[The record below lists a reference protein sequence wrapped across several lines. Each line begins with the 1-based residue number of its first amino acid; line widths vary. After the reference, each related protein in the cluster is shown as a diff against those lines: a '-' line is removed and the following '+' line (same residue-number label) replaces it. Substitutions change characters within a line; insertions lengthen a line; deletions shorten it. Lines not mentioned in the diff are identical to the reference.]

1 MRTDILERKNDILQ
15 WISEHRSKAYICQ
28 QLRCKQDTLNSYL
41 KKMNIEY
48 SGNQGSAGY
57 KPHDPGYMPLEQYLQ
72 KSTCV
77 RFHLVREKMIR
88 EGYKQ
93 DACELCG
100 LSEWQGKKLTLEVH
114 HKDGNHYNN
123 TLDNLQLLCPNC
135 HSIQESHKKSRAI
148 YGGLAELEQASD

>member
-1 MRTDILERKNDILQ
+1 MRIDILERKNDILQ
-15 WISEHRSKAYICQ
+15 WISEHRSKAYMCQ
-28 QLRCKQDTLNSYL
+28 QLHCKQDTLNSYL

-48 SGNQGSAGY
+48 NGNQGSVGY
-57 KPHDPGYMPLEQYLQ
+57 KPHDSGYIPLEQYLQ
-72 KSTCV
+72 KSTCI
-77 RFHLVREKMIR
+77 RFHSVREKMIR

-135 HSIQESHKKSRAI
+135 HSIQESHKKSRVI
-148 YGGLAELEQASD
+148 YAGLAE